1 MKFIS
6 LFFFI
11 FYSIINSFGQT
22 KKINGRVIT
31 EDFEIIPQVSIKCND
46 TTIISKV
53 DMNGYFEIEI
63 PIKNI
68 NLSFGFIGME
78 WTNIQLTENCDKIEL
93 IMFLDSTYDFM
104 TFRKIDRIRRRNFKK
119 LPNLYQI
126 AHKKGIFTLTNQCF
140 KQIFV
145 PYNVKQKT

>member
-6 LFFFI
+6 LFLLLFTTLNNG
-11 FYSIINSFGQT
+11 YGQT

-31 EDFEIIPQVSIKCND
+31 EDFEIIPQVSVKYND

-53 DMNGYFEIEI
+53 DLNGYFEIEI
-63 PIKNI
+63 PIKNFD
-68 NLSFGFIGME
+68 LSFGFIGME
-78 WTNIQLTENCDKIEL
+78 WTNIQLTENCDIIEV

-119 LPNLYQI
+119 LPDLYQI
-126 AHKKGIFTLTNQCF
+126 AYKKGLFTKPNQCF
-140 KQIFV
+140 KQVFV
-145 PYNVKQKT
+145 PYNIK